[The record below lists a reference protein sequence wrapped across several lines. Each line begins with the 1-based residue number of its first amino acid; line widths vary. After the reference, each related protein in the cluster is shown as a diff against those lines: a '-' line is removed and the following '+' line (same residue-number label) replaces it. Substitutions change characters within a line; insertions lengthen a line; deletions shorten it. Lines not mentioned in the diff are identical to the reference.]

1 MSPQGLAFALNNR
14 GSNFVKEAMNE
25 HTYFVQI
32 YERLLEPCPQKPRS
46 LRSLASIEQTKK
58 CCILIDTSLE
68 VTIRR

>member
-1 MSPQGLAFALNNR
+1 
-14 GSNFVKEAMNE
+14 MNE